1 MTQTPGPT
9 PTTTTVSKY
18 LGDCGFK
25 RSRGNLFTGGFRV
38 NSGAT
43 RGSVYV
49 HWDEPLAV
57 TERRMAESGVDSV
70 IRLGPSEEEPEFI
83 DAYMEALNSRYRV
96 HAVDRTMIVVEQR
109 PFAPQGGA
117 DIARLKGVRQLLRG
131 SEVQFMAGIP
141 ENNRIGVAATQEW
154 WGVRLLVRPWWG
166 SAPWSDEDIKKAN
179 GTVLAA
185 FHETPYRTAVRWVP
199 EGLVVIVKS

>member
-9 PTTTTVSKY
+9 PTTSAVSKY

-25 RSRGNLFTGGFRV
+25 RSRGSLFTGGFRV
-38 NSGAT
+38 GSGVS

-57 TERRMAESGVDSV
+57 TERRMAEAGADSV
-70 IRLGPSEEEPEFI
+70 MQLGPSEEEPEFI

-109 PFAPQGGA
+109 PFAPSARPGA
-117 DIARLKGVRQLLRG
+117 ARLKAVRQVLRDSG
-131 SEVQFMAGIP
+131 VQFMAGNP

-166 SAPWSDEDIKKAN
+166 SAPWSDEDISKASD
-179 GTVLAA
+179 TVLAA
-185 FHETPYRTAVRWVP
+185 FHETPYRTAVREVP